1 MKAIII
7 CSALYLIWVV
17 CYLCWAHRKSKKST
31 IQKTIIQPSK
41 SGDIMGQTKT
51 ANRQITPTTANQ
63 RHDDNPVKE
72 SVTFALQSPE
82 RHSKVVGNDEFEDVF
97 SDNKM
102 EIDVDAD
109 YLQNEIEQEEI
120 SCFSGA
126 EPEVNIS
133 GVGYD
138 EMDNL
143 TKVIGE
149 KENRTEKIAQAAK
162 TARKVENTELLD
174 AVMAGYENGLEKV
187 AAMLAKYETMQQT
200 AIPKMERFE
209 EFELNNFL

>member
-1 MKAIII
+1 
-7 CSALYLIWVV
+7 
-17 CYLCWAHRKSKKST
+17 
-31 IQKTIIQPSK
+31 
-41 SGDIMGQTKT
+41 
-51 ANRQITPTTANQ
+51 
-63 RHDDNPVKE
+63 
-72 SVTFALQSPE
+72 
-82 RHSKVVGNDEFEDVF
+82 
-97 SDNKM
+97 M
-102 EIDVDAD
+102 EIEVDAD

-120 SCFSGA
+120 SCFSET

-133 GVGYD
+133 GVGYE
-138 EMDNL
+138 EMNNL
-143 TKVIGE
+143 AKVIGE
-149 KENRTEKIAQAAK
+149 KENRAEKIVQAAT

>member
-1 MKAIII
+1 
-7 CSALYLIWVV
+7 
-17 CYLCWAHRKSKKST
+17 
-31 IQKTIIQPSK
+31 
-41 SGDIMGQTKT
+41 MGRTRT
-51 ANRQITPTTANQ
+51 ADRQITPTKANQ
-63 RHDDNPVKE
+63 CQDYNPVKE
-72 SVTFALQSPE
+72 SITFASQSPE
-82 RHSKVVGNDEFEDVF
+82 KHSKVVGNDEFEDVF

-149 KENRTEKIAQAAK
+149 KESSNEKIAQAAT
-162 TARKVENTELLD
+162 TARKMENTELLD